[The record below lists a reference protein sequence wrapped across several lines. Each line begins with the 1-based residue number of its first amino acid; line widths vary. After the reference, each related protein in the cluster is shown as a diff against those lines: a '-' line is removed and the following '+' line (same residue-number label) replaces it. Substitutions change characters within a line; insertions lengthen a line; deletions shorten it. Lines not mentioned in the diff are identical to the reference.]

1 MILASRHLA
10 ALLCALTLAAPAQST
25 PTPPKPPERNMVSRQ
40 QLDAIQVV
48 LGQQHAWNDGNI
60 DSFTRAY
67 KDSPETLFIGR
78 QVTRGYAQIL
88 ADYKHNY
95 PSKDALGTLTYSDL
109 EARSLDDKFSI
120 VLGTYHLE
128 RNKKYGG
135 NADGVFSL
143 VLEKTDK
150 GWKIIL
156 DNTAG

>member
-1 MILASRHLA
+1 MILRRHRLA
-10 ALLCALTLAAPAQST
+10 AVLLCTFPLAACAQS
-25 PTPPKPPERNMVSRQ
+25 KPPQLNMGSRQ
-40 QLDAIQVV
+40 QSDALQLV
-48 LGQQHAWNDGNI
+48 LAQEHAWNDG
-60 DSFTRAY
+60 DLASFTKAY

-78 QVTRGYAQIL
+78 QLTRGYAQIL

-95 PSKDALGTLTYSDL
+95 PSKDALGALSYTNL
-109 EARSLDDKFSI
+109 EAHPLDDKFTL
-120 VLGTYHLE
+120 VVGLYHLE

-143 VLEKTDK
+143 LLEKTDQ